1 MSEQIH
7 DNPPERPPY
16 PPYRPT
22 LAIFLIMP
30 IAAALVAFLL
40 AESIVEGRDQIG
52 GRRDDSPPIVALT
65 PFTLIGSPAP
75 DFELPTPN
83 GETLRLSALRGQWV
97 VVNFWATW
105 CAPCRAE
112 MPVLQALI
120 DSPSEAARALGQVA
134 LIAVNRDESESAV
147 RAFLDELNLTLPVAL
162 DAGGKI
168 SNRYG
173 IVSLPITFFI
183 DPEGIVRHKQ
193 IGEVTAAILEQ
204 TLRKLADP

>member
-1 MSEQIH
+1 MSDRPEQAH
-7 DNPPERPPY
+7 NNSPER

-40 AESIVEGRDQIG
+40 AERLVEGRDQIG

-65 PFTLIGSPAP
+65 PYTLIGSPAP

-120 DSPSEAARALGQVA
+120 DSPPEAARALGQVA
-134 LIAVNRDESESAV
+134 LIAVNRDESAAAV

-204 TLRKLADP
+204 TLRKLADS